1 MSNEKMEE
9 QHTEGVTLEF
19 KDLEDLVALATKGF
33 QVQLVNPD
41 VTDVMVLMDKLVNL
55 DHLGHLHKLHPTC
68 CHHPVHSAN
77 AKHQRAHQAI
87 QVTLALMDHQ
97 EIMDNLVKTANPVIK
112 GHVGHPDN
120 LEIKDNPVA
129 QDLMVNQA
137 FCDHE
142 MHPQAVQENQAVQD
156 CLDNPAVLEKEAKM
170 ETMDHPANQDHQ
182 VDQAAL
188 ETMED
193 QALQEKVAIQ
203 DHQDHATI
211 VLQLVWLQ
219 DIRIEDLIIDNILPS
234 LVVLFS
240 ITQMSFKRLMF
251 VSNQSNLF

>member
-1 MSNEKMEE
+1 MEE
-9 QHTEGVTLEF
+9 HTEGLTLEF
-19 KDLEDLVALATKGF
+19 KDLVDLVALVTKGF
-33 QVQLVNPD
+33 QVRLVNLD
-41 VTDVMVLMDKLVNL
+41 LTVVMVLMDKLVNSDHL
-55 DHLGHLHKLHPTC
+55 DHLHNLHPTC

-77 AKHQRAHQAI
+77 VKHQRAHQAI
-87 QVTLALMDHQ
+87 QATLASMDHQ

-112 GHVGHPDN
+112 GHVGHQDN
-120 LEIKDNPVA
+120 LEIKDNPVV

-142 MHPQAVQENQAVQD
+142 MHPQAVQENQAVPVY
-156 CLDNPAVLEKEAKM
+156 LDNPAVQENPAKM

-182 VDQAAL
+182 VDQAAP

-193 QALQEKVAIQ
+193 QALQENLAIQ

-219 DIRIEDLIIDNILPS
+219 DIRKLEDLTIDKILQS
-234 LVVLFS
+234 LVVLFT
-240 ITQMSFKRLMF
+240 IPQMSFKMLMF
-251 VSNQSNLF
+251 VSYQSNLF